1 MHRRVR
7 ESFVNLVFCLVLEW
21 FDLTGWDTSVYIV
34 TGLLVLYLLMK
45 REYHEEY
52 KNYDYPMYPFLLAMA
67 IIGSF
72 RNCSFKE
79 RVMIG
84 EAAILAMTFCDLLE
98 YVVISENSIHLQ
110 RRQRQEAIESGC
122 PGH

>member
-7 ESFVNLVFCLVLEW
+7 ESFVNLLFCLVLEW
-21 FDLTGWDTSVYIV
+21 FDLVDCEKSVYVV
-34 TGLLVLYLLMK
+34 TGLLVLYIAVNRK
-45 REYHEEY
+45 YCEESGT
-52 KNYDYPMYPFLLAMA
+52 YDYPTYPFLLAMA
-67 IIGSF
+67 ILGSF
-72 RNCSFKE
+72 RHYSLKE

-84 EAAILAMTFCDLLE
+84 EAAILAMTFCDLLD
-98 YVVISENSIHLQ
+98 YVVISENGIYLQ